1 MPRRLAVL
9 SLLAI
14 VAPVSLAAQVAR
26 PAAPKRAAA
35 PAVTPA
41 VVDTALTT
49 LPAAFPAAT
58 FAVLARHLADGS
70 PAEGFYAIRLP
81 AGGICEDHPPK
92 PSYDESKGAVLVR
105 MDGGHAWSTPGI
117 EVLCSRQF
125 TGAMTVKPAA
135 GESYRAT
142 VIVERAQFVLPADA
156 DLRWQSHFDV
166 SIPTTAAESASLI
179 KRLAYYLVVKPVP
192 VGAPAIVQ
200 RDSTVEQPTA
210 DRPDHTTT
218 VHERIGTA
226 STWLWVVD
234 APSGKVLA
242 KGPLLPGSCP

>member
-9 SLLAI
+9 SLLA
-14 VAPVSLAAQVAR
+14 VAVPVSLAAQVAR
-26 PAAPKRAAA
+26 PAASKRPAA

-41 VVDTALTT
+41 LIDTALTT

-58 FAVLARHLADGS
+58 FAGLARHLAAGS
-70 PAEGFYAIRLP
+70 AAEGFYAIRLP
-81 AGGICEDHPPK
+81 PGAICEDHPPK
-92 PSYDESKGAVLVR
+92 PSYDAEKGVVLVR

-125 TGAMTVKPAA
+125 TGAITVKPPE

-142 VIVERAQFVLPADA
+142 VVSEHAQFVLPADS

-166 SIPTTAAESASLI
+166 SIPATAAESAPLI
-179 KRLAYYLVVKPVP
+179 KRMAYYLVVKPVP

-200 RDSTVEQPTA
+200 RDSTVEQPTPE
-210 DRPDHTTT
+210 RPDRTTT

-234 APSGKVLA
+234 SQSGKVLA